1 MVSAWARLAVVSLPF
16 RADGN
21 EYTSELFSDGAIG
34 ESREVVLEEVVQLRN
49 TADAMGEI
57 AEERTVVAVLSSR
70 RAAGGSA
77 GMHPGTGDNFYE
89 EGIPTDEFDPRF
101 HDTFENVFSAPSL
114 RQVPWYVIAGNHD
127 HIGNVTA
134 QIAYSKMSSRWVFP
148 ALFHH
153 KLFRMG
159 GSSVLVVMIDTI
171 VLDGVAKENP
181 SFNCRDQEGICMSE
195 YDEDDGEL
203 SDTQQS
209 ALQWID
215 SALSQHNTT
224 ADFILVVGHYPIWS
238 LAEHGPTYRLS
249 RLLMPLLTKY
259 RVTAYLS
266 GHDHVHQHLD
276 LSVQFDISLGAVHK
290 HIDFFYTGGDTVHF
304 LQKTLEGMKGGQV
317 SIFSALEPLPD
328 ASQDNR
334 GSSAFVALCSAG
346 EKVNPFRV
354 FGYLP
359 EYRLSD
365 DIDFDG
371 IFSSGVT
378 DLIFFSVE
386 VGYLGIIEQKQR
398 LPSPTILEKA
408 RAAADAHGGRL
419 MVSIGGAGRS
429 QGFADM
435 VAHNG
440 DVRRFLS
447 QLDDMFNK
455 YQLDGVDFNWEYP
468 QSETEWNNF
477 KQMLRWV
484 KFKLRKRSQPA
495 TITLAYH
502 PDGVQEEMIRKYRF
516 SKQCDYFLAMTYEH
530 PEGGGVDSTRAAVG
544 AWRQRGLD
552 ERKLALG
559 VSSDASLVVTSAL
572 RGDRQTGEPRTYAEI
587 SAVSNPHQQFIYDS
601 PEEVEARTRYAKDEG
616 LGGVMIWELG
626 QDLPP
631 SNGSSLLSAISR
643 VVSPSSA
650 TPGPEKASDEA
661 ERTEYKKEEEL

>member
-1 MVSAWARLAVVSLPF
+1 MSPF
-16 RADGN
+16 
-21 EYTSELFSDGAIG
+21 L
-34 ESREVVLEEVVQLRN
+34 
-49 TADAMGEI
+49 
-57 AEERTVVAVLSSR
+57 
-70 RAAGGSA
+70 
-77 GMHPGTGDNFYE
+77 
-89 EGIPTDEFDPRF
+89 
-101 HDTFENVFSAPSL
+101 
-114 RQVPWYVIAGNHD
+114 
-127 HIGNVTA
+127 
-134 QIAYSKMSSRWVFP
+134 
-148 ALFHH
+148 
-153 KLFRMG
+153 
-159 GSSVLVVMIDTI
+159 
-171 VLDGVAKENP
+171 
-181 SFNCRDQEGICMSE
+181 C
-195 YDEDDGEL
+195 
-203 SDTQQS
+203 
-209 ALQWID
+209 
-215 SALSQHNTT
+215 
-224 ADFILVVGHYPIWS
+224 PIF
-238 LAEHGPTYRLS
+238 
-249 RLLMPLLTKY
+249 LLL
-259 RVTAYLS
+259 
-266 GHDHVHQHLD
+266 
-276 LSVQFDISLGAVHK
+276 
-290 HIDFFYTGGDTVHF
+290 
-304 LQKTLEGMKGGQV
+304 
-317 SIFSALEPLPD
+317 
-328 ASQDNR
+328 
-334 GSSAFVALCSAG
+334 SAFAALCSAG

-502 PDGVQEEMIRKYRF
+502 PDGVQEEMISKYRF

-530 PEGGGVDSTRAAVG
+530 PEGRGVDTARAAVG

-559 VSSDASLVVTSAL
+559 IPFCG
-572 RGDRQTGEPRTYAEI
+572 RDRQTREPRTYAEI

-601 PEEVEARTRYAKDEG
+601 PEEVEARTRYAKEEG

-631 SNGSSLLSAISR
+631 SNRSSLLSAISR

-650 TPGPEKASDEA
+650 TPGLEKPSDEG

>member
-1 MVSAWARLAVVSLPF
+1 
-16 RADGN
+16 
-21 EYTSELFSDGAIG
+21 
-34 ESREVVLEEVVQLRN
+34 
-49 TADAMGEI
+49 
-57 AEERTVVAVLSSR
+57 
-70 RAAGGSA
+70 
-77 GMHPGTGDNFYE
+77 
-89 EGIPTDEFDPRF
+89 
-101 HDTFENVFSAPSL
+101 
-114 RQVPWYVIAGNHD
+114 
-127 HIGNVTA
+127 
-134 QIAYSKMSSRWVFP
+134 
-148 ALFHH
+148 
-153 KLFRMG
+153 
-159 GSSVLVVMIDTI
+159 
-171 VLDGVAKENP
+171 
-181 SFNCRDQEGICMSE
+181 
-195 YDEDDGEL
+195 
-203 SDTQQS
+203 
-209 ALQWID
+209 
-215 SALSQHNTT
+215 
-224 ADFILVVGHYPIWS
+224 
-238 LAEHGPTYRLS
+238 
-249 RLLMPLLTKY
+249 
-259 RVTAYLS
+259 
-266 GHDHVHQHLD
+266 
-276 LSVQFDISLGAVHK
+276 
-290 HIDFFYTGGDTVHF
+290 
-304 LQKTLEGMKGGQV
+304 MKGGQV
-317 SIFSALEPLPD
+317 SISSALEPLPD

-334 GSSAFVALCSAG
+334 GSSAFIALCSAG

-440 DVRRFLS
+440 DVRRFLG

-477 KQMLRWV
+477 KQCCDG
-484 KFKLRKRSQPA
+484 
-495 TITLAYH
+495 YH
-502 PDGVQEEMIRKYRF
+502 PDGVQEEMISRYRF

-530 PEGGGVDSTRAAVG
+530 PEGRGVDSARAAVS

-559 VSSDASLVVTSAL
+559 TGSQPVTGFAVLAVVISMSNQHQPQIPFYG
-572 RGDRQTGEPRTYAEI
+572 RDRQTGEPRTYAEI
-587 SAVSNPHQQFIYDS
+587 AAVSNPHQQFVYDS

-650 TPGPEKASDEA
+650 TPGLEKLSDEG